1 MFTLSPAVRARTT
14 VPLRWAVGSSSHSSL
29 SRKRRAASIASIID
43 AHPISAPLPP
53 SRGGAWSGTVTLKLA
68 TDQQGAAD
76 DNLSNMSYR
85 FSSPESLDA
94 IHRLRCASDAVLV
107 GMKHCEIK

>member
-1 MFTLSPAVRARTT
+1 MGGWFIF
-14 VPLRWAVGSSSHSSL
+14 PLLFVTKTPRGVH
-29 SRKRRAASIASIID
+29 RVHHRRASD
-43 AHPISAPLPP
+43 LSAAATVK
-53 SRGGAWSGTVTLKLA
+53 GGAWSGTVTLKLA